1 MKKFDPILFF
11 TVLALVAFGVVTVYE
26 ASVVE
31 AFSQF
36 SDKFY
41 FAKLQLRWAGLG
53 LAVMLLT
60 AFIPYKIWQKLSLP
74 LFIASL
80 LLLIAVL
87 IPGVGSQVQGA
98 RRWLNFSGITL
109 QPSELVKLTFV
120 MYLASWFT
128 KRPPLLPF
136 LLLSAILLIL
146 IMLQPDLGTAV
157 IIIGTGFLV
166 YFLSG
171 APLLAIAGIGIFGLI
186 IGLVLIVSSSYRRV
200 RLLTFFNPTTDP
212 LGASYHIRQI
222 LIALGSGGL
231 FGLGLGQSRQKYSYL
246 PEATTDSIFAIIGEE
261 IGFAGAGVI
270 IGLFLLI
277 IYCGFSLSLKTTDRF
292 GQLLGG
298 GIIGSLALQVFINLA
313 AMVALVPLTGVPLPL
328 ISYGGS
334 SLITHLAGIGILLNI
349 SRSGPKLTK
358 NP

>member
-41 FAKLQLRWAGLG
+41 FPKLQLRWAGLG
-53 LAVMLLT
+53 LAGMLLT

-171 APLLAIAGIGIFGLI
+171 TPLLAIAGIGIFSLI
-186 IGLVLIVSSSYRRV
+186 IGLVLIVSSSYRRG
-200 RLLTFFNPTTDP
+200 RFLPFFYPTPHP
-212 LGASYHIRQI
+212 LGASYPIPHN
-222 LIALGSGGL
+222 LIA
-231 FGLGLGQSRQKYSYL
+231 F
-246 PEATTDSIFAIIGEE
+246 
-261 IGFAGAGVI
+261 
-270 IGLFLLI
+270 
-277 IYCGFSLSLKTTDRF
+277 
-292 GQLLGG
+292 
-298 GIIGSLALQVFINLA
+298 
-313 AMVALVPLTGVPLPL
+313 
-328 ISYGGS
+328 
-334 SLITHLAGIGILLNI
+334 
-349 SRSGPKLTK
+349 
-358 NP
+358 

>member
-1 MKKFDPILFF
+1 MKKFNPLLFF
-11 TVLALVAFGVVTVYE
+11 IPLALVAFGVVMVYE

-60 AFIPYKIWQKLSLP
+60 AFIPYKTWAKLSLP

-80 LLLIAVL
+80 LLLVAVL

-98 RRWLNFSGITL
+98 RRWLNFSGMTL

-136 LLLSAILLIL
+136 LLLSALLLVL

-166 YFLSG
+166 YFLC
-171 APLLAIAGIGIFGLI
+171 F
-186 IGLVLIVSSSYRRV
+186 
-200 RLLTFFNPTTDP
+200 
-212 LGASYHIRQI
+212 
-222 LIALGSGGL
+222 L
-231 FGLGLGQSRQKYSYL
+231 F
-246 PEATTDSIFAIIGEE
+246 
-261 IGFAGAGVI
+261 
-270 IGLFLLI
+270 
-277 IYCGFSLSLKTTDRF
+277 CC
-292 GQLLGG
+292 
-298 GIIGSLALQVFINLA
+298 
-313 AMVALVPLTGVPLPL
+313 
-328 ISYGGS
+328 IS
-334 SLITHLAGIGILLNI
+334 
-349 SRSGPKLTK
+349 
-358 NP
+358 